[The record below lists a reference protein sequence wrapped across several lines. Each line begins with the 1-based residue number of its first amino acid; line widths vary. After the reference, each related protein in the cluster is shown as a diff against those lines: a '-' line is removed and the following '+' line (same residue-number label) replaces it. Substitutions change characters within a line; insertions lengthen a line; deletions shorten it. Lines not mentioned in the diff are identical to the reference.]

1 MESQIKKPLS
11 RLNLKLTP
19 FSSRFFRLA
28 AINILSNLMIPL
40 SGLLSVGFLGHLDNI
55 ENLAGVTLATILF
68 NYLYRTLSFLRMGTT
83 GVTAQALG
91 RGDQKEVLLTG
102 LRNAL
107 IALTLGVLVLLCQSF
122 LGDLGFSVLSADTG
136 VKAAGQDYYL
146 ARIGGVPA
154 ALLNFVLIGW
164 FLGQEKSGQVLILS
178 VVGNTANIILDYLLI
193 TRWGLGSWGAGLATA
208 LSQDIMAFLG
218 IILAIKLINWQDIK
232 EVYKDLFAWQELKQ
246 NFLLNRDIFIRTL
259 AFLSTFSIFTNLSSI
274 LGTKT
279 LAENALMLQVV
290 TIAVYLVD
298 GLAYATECLVGIYQG
313 ENKKNQLLPLL
324 SMAAKTSFVAGLF
337 CASAFILFPDF
348 LFGLLTDHR
357 ELVLDMKDY
366 IPWLLPVLGLGSLAF
381 ILDGYYLGLAAGATL
396 RNAALLATVLG
407 FAPLAC
413 LAWYY
418 QSNTLL
424 WLSMTTFMA
433 ARMISLGVQIPHTLK
448 E

>member
-1 MESQIKKPLS
+1 
-11 RLNLKLTP
+11 
-19 FSSRFFRLA
+19 
-28 AINILSNLMIPL
+28 
-40 SGLLSVGFLGHLDNI
+40 
-55 ENLAGVTLATILF
+55 
-68 NYLYRTLSFLRMGTT
+68 
-83 GVTAQALG
+83 
-91 RGDQKEVLLTG
+91 
-102 LRNAL
+102 
-107 IALTLGVLVLLCQSF
+107 
-122 LGDLGFSVLSADTG
+122 
-136 VKAAGQDYYL
+136 
-146 ARIGGVPA
+146 
-154 ALLNFVLIGW
+154 
-164 FLGQEKSGQVLILS
+164 
-178 VVGNTANIILDYLLI
+178 
-193 TRWGLGSWGAGLATA
+193 
-208 LSQDIMAFLG
+208 MAFLG

-232 EVYKDLFAWQELKQ
+232 DVYKDLFIWQKLKQ
-246 NFLLNRDIFIRTL
+246 NLLLNRDIFIRTL

-290 TIAVYLVD
+290 TITVYLVD

-324 SMAAKTSFVAGLF
+324 SMAAKTSLVAGVF
-337 CASAFILFPDF
+337 CASGFILFPDF

-396 RNAALLATVLG
+396 RNAALLATFLG
-407 FAPLAC
+407 FAPLAY

-448 E
+448 Q

>member
-1 MESQIKKPLS
+1 MESQLKKPLS
-11 RLNLKLTP
+11 LISIELTP
-19 FSSRFFRLA
+19 FSCRFFRLA

-83 GVTAQALG
+83 GITAQALG

-107 IALTLGVLVLLCQSF
+107 IALTLGALVLLCQSF

-146 ARIGGVPA
+146 ARVGGVPA

-232 EVYKDLFAWQELKQ
+232 DVYKDLFIWQELKQ
-246 NFLLNRDIFIRTL
+246 NLLLNRDIFIRTL

-290 TIAVYLVD
+290 TITVYLVD

-324 SMAAKTSFVAGLF
+324 SMAAKTSLVAGVF
-337 CASAFILFPDF
+337 CASGFILFPDF

-396 RNAALLATVLG
+396 RNAALLATFLG
-407 FAPLAC
+407 FAPLAY

-448 E
+448 Q